1 MKYINIA
8 AIIEEINPRKLKP
21 LPGFIIKWIE
31 KIIRQEEMNRIL
43 TKYSDFQGLDIL
55 TKIIEELN
63 IKIEVEGEV
72 NLPENSKCFFL
83 SNHPFGLID
92 GLVLTKIVGDKYHD
106 LKSIGNEAFMYVPHL
121 RPFIAAVNV
130 FGKNSKA
137 YINALEKIYDS
148 DVPITHFPSGEVSRL
163 YGGKIQD
170 CPWHKSFITKAVS
183 HKRDIVPFYVYG
195 RNSRFFYF
203 MSFVRRVLGIKSNI
217 ELIMLP
223 REMFRKKNKTIRIKI
238 GQLIP
243 YQKFDKSFT
252 HWEWA
257 DKMRKHVY
265 DLQGNPVNKINF

>member
-8 AIIEEINPRKLKP
+8 TIIEESNPRKLKS

-31 KIIRQEEMNRIL
+31 KIIRQDEMNRIL
-43 TKYSDFQGLDIL
+43 TKYSDYQGLEIL

-63 IKIEVEGEV
+63 IKIEVEGKV
-72 NLPENSKCFFL
+72 NLPENNRCFFL

-92 GLVLTKIVGDKYHD
+92 GLVLTKIVGDKYHA

-130 FGKNSKA
+130 FGKNPKD
-137 YINALEKIYDS
+137 YITALEKIYDS

-163 YGGKIQD
+163 YGNKIQD

-183 HKRDIVPFYVYG
+183 YKRDIVPFYVYG

-203 MSFVRRVLGIKSNI
+203 ISCLRRVLGIKSNI
-217 ELIMLP
+217 ELILLP
-223 REMFRKKNKTIRIKI
+223 HEMFRKKNKTIRVKI
-238 GQLIP
+238 GQRIP
-243 YQKFDKSFT
+243 HQEFDKSLSD
-252 HWEWA
+252 WEWA
-257 DKMRKHVY
+257 GKVREYVY
-265 DLQGNPVNKINF
+265 NLRQDPVNKFN